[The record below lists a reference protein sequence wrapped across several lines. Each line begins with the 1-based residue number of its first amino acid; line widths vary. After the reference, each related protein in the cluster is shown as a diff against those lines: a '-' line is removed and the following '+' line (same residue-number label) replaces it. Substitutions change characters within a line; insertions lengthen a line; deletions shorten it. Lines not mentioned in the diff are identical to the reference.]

1 MGNRGLFVG
10 LVTLD
15 LIYLAASFPKNNQ
28 KIVATDYTIA
38 AGGPATNA
46 AVTFSYLGNQDKTN
60 NTSTLLGAV
69 GSHPLAQLIH
79 QDLQNYQVK
88 LQDLLPT
95 NSNPPPISSIVVTQT
110 SGERAVIS
118 INAVRT
124 QAPCEVIPPD
134 ILHDIDIV
142 MLDGHQ
148 MAVGIEIAQKAKAEN
163 KPIVIDG
170 GSWKPGFEQLL
181 PFVDYAICSA
191 NFYPPNCHTQEDVFA
206 YLSQFGIPYIAITHG
221 EKPIEYLTCMSAN
234 KQEEKWQKRTNNFL
248 EVPKT
253 RVVDTLGAGDIFHG
267 AFCHYILRHN
277 FIDALSLAAKIA
289 AFSCQFFGTR
299 HWMKA

>member
-1 MGNRGLFVG
+1 MSKSGLFVG
-10 LVTLD
+10 LVTVD
-15 LIYLAASFPKNNQ
+15 LIYLAASCPKNNQ

-46 AVTFSYLGNQDKTN
+46 AVAFSYLGNH

-110 SGERAVIS
+110 SGERAVVS
-118 INAVRT
+118 INAVQI
-124 QAPCEVIPPD
+124 QAPCEAIPPD

-148 MAVGIEIAQKAKAEN
+148 MAVGIEIVQKAKAEN

-170 GSWKPGFEQLL
+170 GSWKAGFEQLL

-221 EKPIEYLTCMSAN
+221 EKPIEYLTPMSAN
-234 KQEEKWQKRTNNFL
+234 KQEKKKNNFI

-253 RVVDTLGAGDIFHG
+253 HVVDTLGAGDIFHG

-277 FIDALSLAAKIA
+277 FIDALASAAKIA

-299 HWMKA
+299 RWMKA